1 MEARVRRRGTCTPP
15 HRLRRRRRRRQA
27 RATRPGTRR
36 VAGPGEAKHG
46 TRILTHAAHEHV
58 EHPSRK
64 GRAENA
70 QRAGRTPGCIP
81 PISNFEGAVGF
92 GEVWEAKP
100 RLRSPCVGVHNR
112 GCERVEACVSM
123 WSTSHA
129 KGVPK
134 NAQRCGRTP
143 GCIPPIS
150 NFECA
155 VGFGEVL
162 LLRACVP
169 LFSASRCGRGRCQV
183 GGRCDALEVE
193 YIDLRYPSPHP
204 HHSAHPLVSPAV
216 SRAPPAR
223 GGSTAQGHLAP
234 HHLQQGART
243 HHGRLRQGLLEVG
256 R

>member
-1 MEARVRRRGTCTPP
+1 MRMR
-15 HRLRRRRRRRQA
+15 
-27 RATRPGTRR
+27 
-36 VAGPGEAKHG
+36 
-46 TRILTHAAHEHV
+46 
-58 EHPSRK
+58 
-64 GRAENA
+64 
-70 QRAGRTPGCIP
+70 
-81 PISNFEGAVGF
+81 
-92 GEVWEAKP
+92 
-100 RLRSPCVGVHNR
+100 
-112 GCERVEACVSM
+112 
-123 WSTSHA
+123 STSHA

-134 NAQRCGRTP
+134 NAQRFGRTP

-169 LFSASRCGRGRCQV
+169 LFSASRCGRGRCQVGGRCGRGRCQV

-243 HHGRLRQGLLEVG
+243 HHGRLRHGLLEVG
-256 R
+256 RHRSRPGAGRGRIRCGPPATSATQP